1 MDGFPRIRRHQRSI
15 EADVVIIG
23 GGISAAMVAE
33 RLAETTAA
41 RIVVVE
47 AGNKIF
53 NLDERFEHRRRQLAY
68 GTNPWPGDHVP
79 GQTGHGLQSRSMA
92 VGGQALHWGGTTPRF
107 TPEDFRLAS
116 LYGIGDDWPFD
127 YDELEPFYQEAEE
140 RIGVAGE
147 PGPAEIDLRRR
158 PYPMPAI
165 PLSYTLARL
174 KEWAQRS
181 GIPFWIN
188 PVAKTSVPY
197 RGRNVCTRCDTCS
210 ICPTGAKYSP
220 DFTFRALLEAGR
232 IELLE
237 RTLVRRLALADG
249 SDRIDHAVAVDRD
262 APDDE
267 LTLRAPLFVL
277 AAGFTW
283 SPHLLLLSAN
293 SRFPHGLANRSGLLG
308 KYMTGHSSVSAYAEV
323 PERLYPG
330 EYLQHSLISQRFQR
344 PGPLDRYVR
353 HDLRVWEA
361 TTGRQPRLRND
372 DGETLWGD
380 AVLDDWRDR
389 TLTGAARLRAYY
401 DVLPARDSELALNPE
416 LTNDWGDPM
425 PRVTFRDSEQ
435 SLALREH
442 TLTTIRGTL
451 SRIITAGGGSVLSMG
466 DSNIHDHPGGG
477 CRAGNDPAT
486 SVVDGWGR
494 AHDHDNL
501 FVVGAPTV
509 VTGGCANGTLTFSA
523 MSLRAAARIAE
534 ELPRLEQA

>member
-1 MDGFPRIRRHQRSI
+1 MSAAPAQRTV

-23 GGISAAMVAE
+23 AGVSAAMVAAK
-33 RLAETTAA
+33 LAETTSA

-47 AGNKIF
+47 AGNRIF
-53 NLDERFEHRRRQLAY
+53 NLDERFAHRRRQLAY
-68 GTNPWPGDHVP
+68 GENPWPDDHVP

-147 PGPAEIDLRRR
+147 PGPDELDPRSR

-165 PLSYTLARL
+165 PLSYTLERL
-174 KEWAQRS
+174 KEWAERS
-181 GIPFWIN
+181 GIPFWAN
-188 PVAKTSVPY
+188 PVAKNSVPY
-197 RGRNVCTRCDTCS
+197 DGRNACTRCDTCS

-220 DFTFRALLEAGR
+220 DFTFQALLERGR

-237 RTLVRRLALADG
+237 RTLVRRLVPAAD
-249 SDRIDHAVAVDRD
+249 SDRIERAIAVDRD
-262 APDDE
+262 APDQE
-267 LTLRAPLFVL
+267 LQLRARLFVL

-293 SRFPHGLANRSGLLG
+293 SRFPDGLANRSGLVG
-308 KYMTGHSSVSAYAEV
+308 KYMTGHSSVSAFAEV
-323 PERLYPG
+323 PEKLYPG
-330 EYLQHSLISQRFQR
+330 MYQQHSLISKRFQR
-344 PGPLDRYVR
+344 PGPLQRYVR

-372 DGETLWGD
+372 DGEVLWGD
-380 AVLDDWRDR
+380 AVMDDWRAR
-389 TLTGAARLRAYY
+389 TRTGAARLRAYY
-401 DVLPARDSELALNPE
+401 DVLPARDSELVLNPD

-425 PRVTFRDSEQ
+425 PRITFRDSAA
-435 SLALREH
+435 SMALREH
-442 TLTTIRGTL
+442 TIATIRATL
-451 SRIITAGGGSVLSMG
+451 TRIIEAGGGTVLSMG
-466 DSNIHDHPGGG
+466 DSAIHDHPGGG
-477 CRAGNDPAT
+477 CRAGDDPGA
-486 SVVDGWGR
+486 SVVDAHGR

-501 FVVGAPTV
+501 WVVGAPTS
-509 VTGGCANGTLTFSA
+509 VTGGCANGTLTFAA
-523 MSLRAAARIAE
+523 MSLRSAESIAA
-534 ELPRLEQA
+534 ELPA